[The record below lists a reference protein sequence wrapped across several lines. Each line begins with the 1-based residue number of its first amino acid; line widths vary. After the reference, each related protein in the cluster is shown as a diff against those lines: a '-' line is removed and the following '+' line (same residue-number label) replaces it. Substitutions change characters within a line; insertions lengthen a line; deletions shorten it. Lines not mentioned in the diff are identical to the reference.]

1 MFSLSLW
8 DFEFRVSAITGLD
21 SAELVSQLR
30 AAHAEGGDSRAGV
43 DVLAGRMGDMSD
55 LGIFEAFK
63 VESLTRW

>member
-1 MFSLSLW
+1 
-8 DFEFRVSAITGLD
+8 
-21 SAELVSQLR
+21 VSQLR
-30 AAHAEGGDSRAGV
+30 AAHAEGGDNRAGV

>member
-1 MFSLSLW
+1 M
-8 DFEFRVSAITGLD
+8 
-21 SAELVSQLR
+21 R